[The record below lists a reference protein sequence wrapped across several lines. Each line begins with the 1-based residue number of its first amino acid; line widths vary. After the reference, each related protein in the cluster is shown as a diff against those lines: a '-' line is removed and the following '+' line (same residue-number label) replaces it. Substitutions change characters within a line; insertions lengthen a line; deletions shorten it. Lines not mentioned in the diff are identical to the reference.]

1 MRSAIGLYLHIPF
14 CQTKCPYCDF
24 NTYQGIEEQ
33 MDGFTAALAGELALW
48 GAALGRPPA
57 ATLFFGGGTPSYLPD
72 GAIGGLLAAV
82 RRAFAVA
89 ADAEITVEAN
99 PGDLT
104 AARCESLLRQGV
116 NRLSIG
122 VQSMDNAL
130 LQLLGRRHTAAQA
143 AAALTEAR
151 RAGFGNINLDLM
163 YGLPQQTLAQ
173 WRETL
178 AAITALAPEHLSL
191 YALTLEEGTPMHRWA
206 AEGKIAPPDP
216 DLAADMYQQARE
228 TLAAGGYRHYEI
240 SNWAQPQRECAHNLV
255 YWRNGPYL
263 GVGPGAHSHLG
274 DYRFWTQRPP
284 RAYAAA
290 VEQWRNAAAANSNN
304 APTPPGTP
312 GALIPPGTSI
322 PSGAT
327 GSPILPVAPD
337 TPTPPG
343 AIDAADA
350 AAIPWAQLG
359 ESELRQARTVEGWE
373 YIDRPTAAAE
383 TMFLGLRLLDGL
395 ELGAASIVAG
405 VDLMQTYAAEIAEL
419 RRLGL
424 LERRGTTLRLA
435 EPAYL
440 LANQVF
446 TRFLR

>member
-1 MRSAIGLYLHIPF
+1 MFADLRPGIGLYLHIPF

-33 MDGFTAALAGELALW
+33 MDGFMAALAGELELW
-48 GAALGRPPA
+48 GAALGHPPA

-72 GAIGGLLAAV
+72 GAIGRLLDSA
-82 RRAFAVA
+82 RRAFAVS
-89 ADAEITVEAN
+89 DEAEITVEAN

-143 AAALTEAR
+143 AAALGDAR
-151 RAGFGNINLDLM
+151 RAGFANINLDLM

-178 AAITALAPEHLSL
+178 TAVRALAPEHLSL

-206 AEGKIAPPDP
+206 AAGKIPLPDP
-216 DLAADMYQQARE
+216 DLAADMYQQSRE
-228 TLAAGGYRHYEI
+228 TLAAGGYQHYEI

-290 VEQWRNAAAANSNN
+290 VEQWRHAVDAN
-304 APTPPGTP
+304 
-312 GALIPPGTSI
+312 
-322 PSGAT
+322 
-327 GSPILPVAPD
+327 
-337 TPTPPG
+337 
-343 AIDAADA
+343 
-350 AAIPWAQLG
+350 PWAQLG
-359 ESELRQARTVEGWE
+359 ERELRQARPVEGWE

-405 VDLMQTYAAEIAEL
+405 DDLAQTYAAEIAEL

-424 LERRGTTLRLA
+424 LQRQGTTLRLA

>member
-1 MRSAIGLYLHIPF
+1 MFADLRPGLGLYLHIPF

-72 GAIGGLLAAV
+72 GALGRIMEAA

-89 ADAEITVEAN
+89 PDAEITVEAN

-143 AAALTEAR
+143 AAALESAR
-151 RAGFGNINLDLM
+151 QAGFSNINLDLM

-178 AAITALAPEHLSL
+178 AAVTALAPEHLSL

-206 AEGKIAPPDP
+206 AEGKIPAPDP
-216 DLAADMYQQARE
+216 DRAADMYQQARE

-290 VEQWRNAAAANSNN
+290 VTQWNSDAAQASPPPGTPGDAAPPDTLPPPGARN
-304 APTPPGTP
+304 APTPPG
-312 GALIPPGTSI
+312 IP
-322 PSGAT
+322 
-327 GSPILPVAPD
+327 
-337 TPTPPG
+337 
-343 AIDAADA
+343 DAAL
-350 AAIPWAQLG
+350 PWPQLA
-359 ESELRQARTVEGWE
+359 ESELRQARTVDGWE

-395 ELGAASIVAG
+395 DLREASAIAGA
-405 VDLMQTYAAEIAEL
+405 DLAQTYAAEISEL
-419 RRLGL
+419 LRQGL
-424 LERRGTTLRLA
+424 LHRRETTLRLA

-440 LANQVF
+440 IANQVF